1 MSENFAVIDC
11 ETTGFGN
18 TDRII
23 EIAIVVLNSKT
34 LETVDE
40 FDTLIN
46 PLRDVGKTDIHG
58 VTATMVSAA
67 PTMDEVIGSIAK
79 KIDNTIL
86 VAHSLSFDSRMIAN
100 ECERFA
106 VKFNKGVGVCTLKL
120 TGEKLSVAALR
131 HKIPLFAHHRALAD
145 ARATAEIF
153 KIEYEGLLE
162 TVAAQISAPGF
173 ASTVR
178 TFRRD
183 ASDISAVTPLNR
195 LLSRACIPSSAE
207 ECIDYFDALDWVLDD
222 AVVTA
227 EEQRFLDSIVSGLNL
242 SRTQVRAL
250 HEAYLSS
257 IIAAAERDGV
267 VSSSEKVLMDQIASA
282 LGLTSFVVPSQT
294 VLPVAGKLK
303 SGLRI
308 CFTGTAQ
315 GSDGKSID
323 RSKLEALAASR
334 GMQPVSGVTHKSCD
348 LLVAA
353 DPSSVSG
360 KAKKARDYCIPIM
373 SVLEFLDNCK

>member
-18 TDRII
+18 ADRII
-23 EIAIVVLNSKT
+23 EIAIVVLDSKT

-67 PTMDEVIGSIAK
+67 PTMDEVIGTIAK
-79 KIDNTIL
+79 KINDTIL

-100 ECERFA
+100 ECDRFN

-131 HKIPLFAHHRALAD
+131 HKIPLTAHHRALAD

-153 KIEYEGLLE
+153 KIEYEVSLE

-173 ASTVR
+173 ASSAR

-183 ASDISAVTPLNR
+183 ASDISTVTPLNR
-195 LLSRACIPSSAE
+195 LLSRACFPSSVGA
-207 ECIDYFDALDWVLDD
+207 CIDYFDALDWVLDD

-242 SRTQVRAL
+242 SATQVRAM

-257 IIAAAERDGV
+257 IIIAAERDGV
-267 VSSSEKVLMDQIASA
+267 VSTAEKILMDQIASA
-282 LGLTSFVVPSQT
+282 LRLTDFIIPSQT
-294 VLPVAGKLK
+294 VLPITGKLK

-308 CFTGTAQ
+308 CFTGTGQ
-315 GSDGKSID
+315 DSNGKVID
-323 RSKLEALAASR
+323 RSKLEELAASR
-334 GMQPVSGVTHKSCD
+334 GMQPVSGVSRKSCD

-353 DPSSVSG
+353 DPASASG
-360 KAKKARDYCIPIM
+360 KAKKARDYGIPIM
-373 SVLEFLDNCK
+373 SVLEFLDSCN

>member
-23 EIAIVVLNSKT
+23 EIAIVVLDSKT

-67 PTMDEVIGSIAK
+67 PTMDEVIGSLAK
-79 KIDNTIL
+79 KLNNTIL
-86 VAHSLSFDSRMIAN
+86 VAHNLSFDSRMIRN
-100 ECERFA
+100 ECDRFSI
-106 VKFNKGVGVCTLKL
+106 KFDKGVGVCTLKL
-120 TGEKLSVAALR
+120 TGEKLSAAALR
-131 HKIPLFAHHRALAD
+131 HNVPLIAHHRALAD

-153 KIEYEGLLE
+153 KIEYEKSLE
-162 TVAAQISAPGF
+162 VVAAQISAPGF
-173 ASTVR
+173 ASTSR

-183 ASDISAVTPLNR
+183 ASDVSTVTPLNR
-195 LLSRACIPSSAE
+195 LLSRACFPSSVGS
-207 ECIDYFDALDWVLDD
+207 CVDYFDALDWVLDD

-227 EEQRFLDSIVSGLNL
+227 EEQRFLDSIISGLNL
-242 SRTQVRAL
+242 SATQVGAM

-257 IIAAAERDGV
+257 IINAAERDGV
-267 VSSSEKVLMDQIASA
+267 VSNSEKTLMDQIASA
-282 LGLTSFVVPSQT
+282 LGLTDFVIPLQT
-294 VLPVAGKLK
+294 ALPVAGKLK

-308 CFTGTAQ
+308 CFTGTGQ
-315 GSDGKSID
+315 DLNGKSID
-323 RSKLEALAASR
+323 RSKLEELSASR
-334 GMQPVSGVTHKSCD
+334 GMQPVSGVTRKGCD

-353 DPSSVSG
+353 DPASSSG
-360 KAKKARDYCIPIM
+360 KSKKARDFGIPIM
-373 SVLEFLDNCK
+373 SVLEFLNNCD

>member
-1 MSENFAVIDC
+1 M
-11 ETTGFGN
+11 
-18 TDRII
+18 
-23 EIAIVVLNSKT
+23 
-34 LETVDE
+34 
-40 FDTLIN
+40 
-46 PLRDVGKTDIHG
+46 
-58 VTATMVSAA
+58 
-67 PTMDEVIGSIAK
+67 
-79 KIDNTIL
+79 
-86 VAHSLSFDSRMIAN
+86 
-100 ECERFA
+100 
-106 VKFNKGVGVCTLKL
+106 
-120 TGEKLSVAALR
+120 
-131 HKIPLFAHHRALAD
+131 
-145 ARATAEIF
+145 
-153 KIEYEGLLE
+153 
-162 TVAAQISAPGF
+162 
-173 ASTVR
+173 
-178 TFRRD
+178 
-183 ASDISAVTPLNR
+183 
-195 LLSRACIPSSAE
+195 
-207 ECIDYFDALDWVLDD
+207 LDD

-373 SVLEFLDNCK
+373 SVLEFLDICK